1 MDSKKRILLADA
13 DDVFRDLLRETLL
26 NEPDFEIVGE
36 TGDGEEAVELCRRLS
51 PDLLVMD
58 LMLTQMDGLD
68 VLDALNG
75 TEKPPI
81 LVLSAQVR
89 GSMAEAALAKGAS
102 YCQMKPCKLSSVV
115 DRVRLL
121 SGAAKTEEDPAERSA
136 RMRQN
141 LESSVTAIIH
151 EIGVPAHIKGYQY
164 LRYAIIMTVEN
175 MEVINAVTKILY
187 PEVAKHFNTTA
198 SRVERAI
205 RHAIEV
211 AWDRGDLE
219 TLQKYFGYTVSNAKG
234 KPTNSEF
241 IAMIADRLQLQRREN
256 CGTKPPPL
264 RSVDRRGG
272 GLYGGREVRS
282 GGRSAADQR
291 ADGPPGAALP
301 VAGPAAQGVPVL
313 SQQLFLAVLD
323 HTHLFFHGVLLLS
336 GPAWACLLSDLIIQ

>member
-1 MDSKKRILLADA
+1 MPLWKGNLDMDSKKRILLADA

-51 PDLLVMD
+51 PDLLIMD

-75 TEKPPI
+75 PEKPPV
-81 LVLSAQVR
+81 LVLSALVR
-89 GSMAEAALAKGAS
+89 GSTAEAALAKGAS

-121 SGAAKTEEDPAERSA
+121 CGAAKTEEDPAERSA
-136 RMRQN
+136 RIRQN

-164 LRYAIIMTVEN
+164 LREAIILTVEN
-175 MEVINAVTKILY
+175 RVVINAVTKTLD

-256 CGTKPPPL
+256 
-264 RSVDRRGG
+264 
-272 GLYGGREVRS
+272 
-282 GGRSAADQR
+282 
-291 ADGPPGAALP
+291 
-301 VAGPAAQGVPVL
+301 
-313 SQQLFLAVLD
+313 
-323 HTHLFFHGVLLLS
+323 
-336 GPAWACLLSDLIIQ
+336 